1 MSSIEELIATR
12 RDQLIIG
19 HEFMRRLDGAGDMAA
34 LRRLLPRLGF
44 FTFAFQDMLKLAR
57 EACSDPVLTPLV
69 RSLELG
75 DLGHDRWYVMDLDDL
90 GIRPS
95 AHELF
100 GVEYEVGRRVAYELI
115 ASITRARSDHA
126 RLALLLTLEAAAR
139 EFFIRV
145 PGFAARSG
153 LEHELR
159 YFGRTHLEAEEAHD
173 VFAQA
178 GQQTLTNII
187 VPPALAA
194 EVVEAVEKTFLQM
207 LRLADDLAAAMAGRN
222 MPESTLEGR

>member
-1 MSSIEELIATR
+1 MGDVEELIERR
-12 RDQLIIG
+12 RDESIIG
-19 HEFMRRLDGAGDMAA
+19 HEFMQRLDGVGDMAA

-57 EACSDPVLTPLV
+57 EACSDPELTPLV

-75 DLGHDRWYVMDLDDL
+75 DVGHDNWYVLDLEDL

-100 GVEYEVGRRVAYELI
+100 GAEYEVGRRVAYELI
-115 ASITRARSDHA
+115 ACILRVGSDHA

-153 LEHELR
+153 LERELR

-173 VFAQA
+173 VFTEPAQ
-178 GQQTLTNII
+178 QILTNII
-187 VPPALAA
+187 VPAMFAA
-194 EVVEAVEKTFLQM
+194 EVLETVDKTVEQM
-207 LRLADDLAAAMAGRN
+207 LRLAADLAAAMAGRN
-222 MPESTLEGR
+222 TPEVSHLAR